1 MGSVGAYMGGGEK
14 VWGGSSGS
22 EEKGKG
28 GARVYIY
35 IHIPGYIYIY
45 IHTHT
50 YIMYVII
57 RKEKCTRC
65 DILKT

>member
-22 EEKGKG
+22 EENGKG

-35 IHIPGYIYIY
+35 IDIYLGIYIY
-45 IHTHT
+45 TH
-50 YIMYVII
+50 I
-57 RKEKCTRC
+57 
-65 DILKT
+65 

>member
-1 MGSVGAYMGGGEK
+1 MPIWVGGRKCGEE
-14 VWGGSSGS
+14 VVGVRR
-22 EEKGKG
+22 KGRDEPG
-28 GARVYIY
+28 YIY
-35 IHIPGYIYIY
+35 IYIYLGIYIY